1 VETVRVHEPMQN
13 TKTFTGVLTP
23 YDATYYLMIR
33 SKEFCE
39 LYREI
44 EPTGIVLSITPHEV
58 IDEDFEDCLG
68 PVRAHRYEYLVEV
81 RRCARS
87 DEEYFEKLTPLVEY
101 VLSNAPEL
109 APALYYHLLAAYLES
124 SSWAFRTRSL
134 ALLGF
139 GQAACTPLEARLA
152 ESDWFPEDELAYREA
167 FYSVCFINGVQYD
180 LLMLPKR
187 QEVSALILGKALG
200 DPAQGALLDVGL
212 FRRWAVDLQS
222 PPWSRKS
229 YATLLRRWAQC
240 IDALV
245 EAPCDRAVLEMFR
258 SAPLRGEGDERE
270 E

>member
-1 VETVRVHEPMQN
+1 MQD

-44 EPTGIVLSITPHEV
+44 DPTGIVLSITPYEV

-81 RRCARS
+81 RRGKRC

-109 APALYYHLLAAYLES
+109 TPALYYHLLAAYLES
-124 SSWAFRTRSL
+124 ASGAYRTRSL

-139 GQAACTPLEARLA
+139 GQVACTPLEARLA
-152 ESDWFPEDELAYREA
+152 QFDWFPEDELAYREA
-167 FYSVCFINGVQYD
+167 FYSVCFINGAQYD
-180 LLMLPKR
+180 LLMLPRR
-187 QEVSALILGKALG
+187 QELSALILGRLLDEPFEG
-200 DPAQGALLDVGL
+200 NPARGVLMDVGL

-222 PPWSRKS
+222 PPWSDKS
-229 YATLLRRWAQC
+229 YATLLRRWAQG

-258 SAPLRGEGDERE
+258 SAPLRGKGDDRDE
-270 E
+270 